1 MISPNEVF
9 KALADPTRRE
19 IIRLLR
25 AGPLTSGEIAEKFP
39 IAWATI
45 SRHLGV
51 LKAADLI
58 TAERNGTSI
67 RYELNATVMQELVTH
82 VLDWTNYGGDDA

>member
-1 MISPNEVF
+1 MISPNDVF

-25 AGPLTSGEIAEKFP
+25 GGPHTSGEIAERFP

-67 RYELNATVMQELVTH
+67 KYELNATVMQELVTH
-82 VLDWTNYGGDDA
+82 VLDWTNFGGADA

>member
-19 IIRLLR
+19 IIRMLR
-25 AGPLTSGEIAEKFP
+25 SGPRTSGEIAEKFP

-51 LKAADLI
+51 LKEADLI

-67 RYELNATVMQELVTH
+67 KYELNETVMQELVTH
-82 VLDWTNYGGDDA
+82 VLDWTNYGDDDA